1 MINIPKQRVFYHYID
16 GNLVPYWY
24 VLSFRYN
31 EIPWNEET
39 YFFEII
45 APFEYFDRD
54 DFDDSVLSA
63 SVNIEDLITNEIL
76 ESKLGLNL
84 NKIKQRLYKHGIYPD
99 EVTQFIIQLPDIE
112 EILCLL
118 PNKRNF
124 FITKKVREEL

>member
-1 MINIPKQRVFYHYID
+1 VPKQRVFYDYID

-31 EIPWNEET
+31 EIPWDQET
-39 YFFEII
+39 YFFEIN
-45 APFEYFDRD
+45 APFEYFGQH
-54 DFDDSVLSA
+54 DFDDSILSA

-76 ESKLGLNL
+76 ETKLGLNL
-84 NKIKQRLYKHGIYPD
+84 NKIKQRLYKHGTYPD

-124 FITKKVREEL
+124 FILKK

>member
-1 MINIPKQRVFYHYID
+1 MPKQRVFYDYID

-31 EIPWNEET
+31 EIPWDHET
-39 YFFEII
+39 YFFG
-45 APFEYFDRD
+45 RD

-63 SVNIEDLITNEIL
+63 SVNIEDLRTNEIL

-84 NKIKQRLYKHGIYPD
+84 NKIKQRLYKHDTYPD

-124 FITKKVREEL
+124 FITKK